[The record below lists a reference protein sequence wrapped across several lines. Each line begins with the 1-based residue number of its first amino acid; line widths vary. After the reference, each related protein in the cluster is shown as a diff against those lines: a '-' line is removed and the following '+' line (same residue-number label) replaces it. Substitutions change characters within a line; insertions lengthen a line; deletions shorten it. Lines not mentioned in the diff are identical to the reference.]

1 MERIG
6 KRIFQV
12 ILIGG
17 TINVTH
23 IWVSCVVMSL
33 QIVVLSFDI
42 NTSLE
47 QISNISTYYAFNITP
62 SHTTE

>member
-23 IWVSCVVMSL
+23 ILRDKLLGDVLTNSC
-33 QIVVLSFDI
+33 IKF
-42 NTSLE
+42 
-47 QISNISTYYAFNITP
+47 
-62 SHTTE
+62 